1 MSALSL
7 TAPLLAGVDLSPGQL
22 AELRAIDVMY
32 HTRRAASDAAGNNL
46 EYLVVARVR
55 EMLRD
60 DQKPVF
66 DRNWASRRRDW
77 AHGGDRVDPDE

>member
-1 MSALSL
+1 MSARSV

-22 AELRAIDVMY
+22 AELRAIDAMY
-32 HTRRAASDAAGNNL
+32 YTRLAASDAPENNL

-55 EMLRD
+55 DMLRD
-60 DQKPVF
+60 DQKPAF

-77 AHGGDRVDPDE
+77 AHRGDRIDPEQ